1 MLIAGTRCSGQERA
15 EEQVG
20 AQSREVRIIPLL
32 SCRGNGPTMFQC
44 SHFVITY
51 LMQPFWNKQY
61 FSAAS
66 NTIKFPMFLLL
77 SNLLD
82 RQTPAPHPQKSR
94 LGWGLSTI
102 WQENHGKLELRVI
115 HTCSSQRELSIL
127 GHLFLSLLAFILVLW
142 FLLHHNSAWSHLLLI
157 NK

>member
-44 SHFVITY
+44 NHFVITY

-61 FSAAS
+61 FNAAS

-82 RQTPAPHPQKSR
+82 RHLHPIHRGQ
-94 LGWGLSTI
+94 GWGEGWAPSGKKTM
-102 WQENHGKLELRVI
+102 ENWSYESPTLAYLRTV
-115 HTCSSQRELSIL
+115 SPGAFVS
-127 GHLFLSLLAFILVLW
+127 LSLGFYLG
-142 FLLHHNSAWSHLLLI
+142 SLI
-157 NK
+157 SPSP